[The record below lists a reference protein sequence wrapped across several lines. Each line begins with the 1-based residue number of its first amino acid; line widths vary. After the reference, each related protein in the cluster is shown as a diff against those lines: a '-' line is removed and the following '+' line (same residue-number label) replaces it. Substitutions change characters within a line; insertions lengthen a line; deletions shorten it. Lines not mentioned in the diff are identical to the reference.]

1 MPAPASPPV
10 YTYFVGL
17 DVAARSATIAWR
29 TQHTRPGPAQTFA
42 QTPTG
47 HQRLLD
53 ALQTV
58 GAVPAATLVV
68 MEATST
74 YWLVWAT
81 LLHTAGYGVSAV
93 NPRQSHHFA
102 QAHLQHDKTDA
113 RDAQTLADLAAQ
125 HQPPVWTPAPA
136 IYAELEQR
144 LRERESVLD
153 LRQQERNR
161 LHALLQQPHVAAAVQ
176 GRLEGRIQHFTEQI
190 AQIERELADL
200 LEQDPGWRQSTTW
213 LFSIP
218 GLGLI
223 TAAWLICAS
232 QNFTACQS
240 AEQLAAYAGLVPRAC
255 QSGTSLHKRARI
267 GHQGHAALRRVLYM
281 ASLSASRYCPPVKA
295 LYERLRAREKPMKL
309 ARCAAARKLIILAW
323 TLVKKRQ
330 AFDPS
335 YPVHLQG
342 A

>member
-1 MPAPASPPV
+1 MPAPASPL
-10 YTYFVGL
+10 YTCFVGL
-17 DVAARSATIAWR
+17 DVAARSATLAWR

-42 QTPTG
+42 QTPVG
-47 HQRLLD
+47 QQHLLD
-53 ALQTV
+53 ALQAA
-58 GAVPAATLVV
+58 GAVPTETLVV
-68 MEATST
+68 LEATST

-81 LLHTAGYGVSAV
+81 VLREAGYGVSVV

-113 RDAQTLADLAAQ
+113 RDAQSLADLAAQ
-125 HQPPVWTPAPA
+125 HQPPLWSPAPA

-144 LRERESVLD
+144 LRERESLLD

-161 LHALLQQPHVAAAVQ
+161 LHALLQQPRVAAAVQ
-176 GRLEGRIQHFTEQI
+176 TRLEGRIQHFTEQI
-190 AQIERELADL
+190 IQIERELDDL
-200 LEQDPGWRQSTTW
+200 LEQDAGWRQSKTF
-213 LFSIP
+213 LLSIP

-223 TAAWLICAS
+223 TASWLICAS

-255 QSGTSLHKRARI
+255 QSGTSLRKRARI

-281 ASLSASRYCPPVKA
+281 AALAASRYCPPVKA

-323 TLVKKRQ
+323 TLVKKGQ
-330 AFDPS
+330 AFDPA
-335 YPVHLQG
+335 YPLALQR